1 MKLVNREA
9 EIAECVLNQ
18 WSGGAKAVGPWRW
31 QCAVQNGTRLPVAA
45 RYDDG
50 FLRLETKCGMQAAP
64 ALAPRRAIRWNA
76 ALAGGVKIAA
86 DAAARQLRLCADI
99 LVLDEAQLA
108 RRLEWSLDGFHEC
121 AQLLDTGGSEDAET
135 MPRREDLP
143 LPVAQHLLENTS
155 WPFTRLES
163 GEYSVALEADG
174 ARPARVRADRCHILV
189 FVDLVC
195 TGVDARLADQA
206 LASYLLAATGT
217 LRMVRACC
225 VEAEARST
233 FSLAV
238 LLPAAA
244 LPEELDHALASLSA
258 AHRICA
264 REANALLDESVAGR
278 YLAVRESSTPTQTQD
293 REE

>member
-9 EIAECVLNQ
+9 EIVERVLNQ
-18 WSGGAKAVGPWRW
+18 WCGGAKAVGPWRW
-31 QCAVQNGTRLPVAA
+31 QFAVRNGTRLPVAA
-45 RYDDG
+45 RYADG
-50 FLRLETKCGMQAAP
+50 FLRLETKRGMKAAP
-64 ALAPRRAIRWNA
+64 ALALRRAIRWNS

-86 DAAARQLRLCADI
+86 DESARQLRLCADI
-99 LVLDEAQLA
+99 LVLDETQLA

-121 AQLLDTGGSEDAET
+121 ARLLDAGGSEDAGT
-135 MPRREDLP
+135 MSREEGLP
-143 LPVAQHLLENTS
+143 LPVTQDLLENTS
-155 WPFTRLES
+155 WPLTRLES
-163 GEYSVALEADG
+163 GDYSVALEADG
-174 ARPARVRADRCHILV
+174 AHPARLRADRCHALV
-189 FVDLVC
+189 DVDLVH
-195 TGVDARLADQA
+195 TEVDAWQANQA
-206 LASYLLAATGT
+206 LASYLLAATGS

-225 VEAEARST
+225 VDAEVRST

-238 LLPAAA
+238 FLPTAA